1 MPHYKQELSLKTSC
15 RENLFNITS
24 ESDRKKLTIENF
36 EQVFKKIKIY
46 HITKADILTTS
57 VNFRPI
63 KAVINDSEE
72 LFLKCLQ
79 VTKQLIY
86 T

>member
-1 MPHYKQELSLKTSC
+1 MPHYKQELSLKTSR

-46 HITKADILTTS
+46 HITKADINNIS
-57 VNFRPI
+57 
-63 KAVINDSEE
+63 
-72 LFLKCLQ
+72 
-79 VTKQLIY
+79 
-86 T
+86 